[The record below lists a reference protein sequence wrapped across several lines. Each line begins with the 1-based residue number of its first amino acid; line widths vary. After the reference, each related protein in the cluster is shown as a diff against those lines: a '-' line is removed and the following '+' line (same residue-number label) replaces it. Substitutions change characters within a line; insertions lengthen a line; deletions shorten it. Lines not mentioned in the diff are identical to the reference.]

1 MPSGDGRGGT
11 KERLRE
17 VAIRALLTNPTHE
30 AAAKAAG
37 VSESTLA
44 RWMREPTFAAAVR
57 EARRRALEQA
67 MGALSAATAEA
78 VETLRA
84 CLGAEGEAVRVRAA
98 VAILDHALRGA
109 ETQDLEERIAALETA
124 LATKGA

>member
-1 MPSGDGRGGT
+1 MATGEGHGS

-17 VAIRALLTNPTHE
+17 AAVAALLSHPTHE

-44 RWMREPTFAAAVR
+44 RWLREPTFAAAVR

-67 MGALSAATAEA
+67 LGTLSAATAEA

-84 CLGAEGEAVRVRAA
+84 CLGAEGEAVRLRAA
-98 VAILDHALRGA
+98 VAVLEHALRGA
-109 ETQDLEERIAALETA
+109 EVADLEQRIAALEAA
-124 LATKGA
+124 LEAKGA

>member
-1 MPSGDGRGGT
+1 MASADGRGGT

-17 VAIRALLTNPTHE
+17 VAIGALLTHSTHE

-44 RWMREPTFAAAVR
+44 RWLREPTFAAAVR

-67 MGALSAATAEA
+67 LGTLSAATAEA

-98 VAILDHALRGA
+98 VAILEHAMRGA
-109 ETQDLEERIAALETA
+109 EVTDLEERIAALEAA
-124 LATKGA
+124 LEARGA